1 MNSSPQPLIRS
12 LPAALDLAASVTTG
26 ITAGIALCIGLAI
39 SPGSAR
45 GAALDQPECIAPAKP
60 GGGFD
65 LSCQLAEQVL
75 RDAQQLRGVWQTRY
89 LPGGIGAVAWQHVQQ
104 RRPADGHAL
113 VAFSGGSLLNLAQ
126 GRFGP
131 YGAKDVR
138 WVASLGIDHGVL
150 AVRRDSPFKSL
161 ADLTTALQ
169 RNPAGVVFGAGG
181 TIGSQDWFK
190 TALLARA
197 AGVSHKALRFVAFEG
212 GGDAFSALQ
221 GGHVQVVAGDA
232 GEVGQMLAAGAP
244 IRLLAVLS
252 GERLAGRLAAVP
264 TAREQGH
271 DLRWPIVRGF
281 YVGPQVSD
289 ADYRAWVEAFGSA
302 MAATGYSAR
311 RAAIGLIGPSLT
323 GADLRAEV
331 EREVAR
337 YKALAREFGLAPPR

>member
-1 MNSSPQPLIRS
+1 MCTTL
-12 LPAALDLAASVTTG
+12 AALGPTFRVTTG
-26 ITAGIALCIGLAI
+26 IAVGIAVGIGLAAW
-39 SPGSAR
+39 PGSAR
-45 GAALDQPECIAPAKP
+45 GAAPDPPVCIAPAKA

-65 LSCQLAEQVL
+65 LTCQLAEQVL
-75 RDAQQLRGVWQTRY
+75 RDARMLHGAWQTRY
-89 LPGGIGAVAWQHVQQ
+89 LPGGIGALAWQHVQQ
-104 RRPADGHAL
+104 RQPADGHAL

-131 YGAKDVR
+131 YGVRDVR

-150 AVRRDSPFKSL
+150 AVRRDSPFRSL
-161 ADLTTALQ
+161 ADLMTALQ
-169 RNPAGVVFGAGG
+169 RNPGGVVFGAGG

-212 GGDAFSALQ
+212 GGDAFGALQ

-252 GERLAGRLAAVP
+252 GERLAGQLAAVP
-264 TAREQGH
+264 TAGEQGH

-289 ADYRAWVEAFGSA
+289 ADYSAWVEAFASA
-302 MAATGYSAR
+302 MAAPGYAAR
-311 RAAIGLIGPSLT
+311 RTAVGLIGPSLT
-323 GADLRAEV
+323 GADLQAEV
-331 EREVAR
+331 EREVTQ
-337 YKALAREFGLAPPR
+337 YKALAREFGLMPPR

>member
-1 MNSSPQPLIRS
+1 MNSSPPPLIRS
-12 LPAALDLAASVTTG
+12 LPAALGLATKV
-26 ITAGIALCIGLAI
+26 TAGIAVCIGLAT

-75 RDAQQLRGVWQTRY
+75 RDAQRLRGAWQTRY

-131 YGAKDVR
+131 YGAGDVR

-150 AVRRDSPFKSL
+150 AVRRDSPFRSL
-161 ADLTTALQ
+161 ADLVTALQ

-197 AGVSHKALRFVAFEG
+197 AGVSHKTLRFVAFEG

-289 ADYRAWVEAFGSA
+289 ADYHAWAEAFASA
-302 MAATGYSAR
+302 MAAPGYAAR
-311 RAAIGLIGPSLT
+311 RAALGLIGPSLT
-323 GADLRAEV
+323 GTELQAEV

-337 YKALAREFGLAPPR
+337 YKALAREFRLAPPR